1 MDRIKLLCIIVDRE
15 KVTRIEETAR
25 ASGASFCHIFYGK
38 GTAKND
44 LLNVL
49 GLGETEKGLV
59 FAAVDENKLQQ
70 IYTALKVEYDFD
82 KPGTGISFAIPINSV
97 GGPASLKILQM

>member
-1 MDRIKLLCIIVDRE
+1 MEKLKLVCIIVDRD
-15 KVTRIEETAR
+15 KLDRVEETVR
-25 ASGASFCHIFYGK
+25 KNGASFCHIFYGK

-49 GLGETEKGLV
+49 GLGETEKGLI
-59 FAAVDENKLQQ
+59 FATVDEDKLQR
-70 IYTALKVEYDFD
+70 IYSALKIEYDFD
-82 KPGTGISFAIPINSV
+82 KPGAGISFAVPLTSV